1 MAENNYDSVNNMPA
15 TISIKS
21 TLISYMTRNKEIKS
35 SSTNLGVLEKVDLQI
50 KVFQKKLIYKVVVLH
65 LKNFLDNDRNSSLPA
80 ICNFTNA

>member
-35 SSTNLGVLEKVDLQI
+35 SSTNLGVLENVDLQI
-50 KVFQKKLIYKVVVLH
+50 KVFQKKLIYKVVILY
-65 LKNFLDNDRNSSLPA
+65 LKNSLDNKCNSSLPA

>member
-35 SSTNLGVLEKVDLQI
+35 SSTNLGVLDKVDLQSSCSAS
-50 KVFQKKLIYKVVVLH
+50 KKLVG
-65 LKNFLDNDRNSSLPA
+65 
-80 ICNFTNA
+80 

>member
-1 MAENNYDSVNNMPA
+1 MFGMAENIYDSVNNMPA
-15 TISIKS
+15 TISVKS
-21 TLISYMTRNKEIKS
+21 KSDLFCKEIKS

-65 LKNFLDNDRNSSLPA
+65 LKNSLDNNRNSSLPA